1 MLSASTFASSTS
13 SATSSAGAFSASPAL
28 STPSS
33 QYSHDSA
40 RKGSGGGNPLTEL
53 IETEQAYM
61 ETLKMIDSQIAPIW
75 MKQMT
80 SAAPDFSELLKD
92 IHDILKVNKR
102 FCMKLTRIAANPQTI
117 SELGDAL
124 MQWVNDLEVPYANY
138 SRSFIPN
145 LNQRSDI
152 LRNPSIQQLLQHLSA
167 SVAYEINLESL
178 FNAPIQQLKYYKGL
192 YSRLLEGTDAGRAD
206 HKLLTSANKRIDM
219 IMIMS
224 KGSNSS
230 SVNVNHY
237 NNSNKDAHLPFIQT
251 NFSANADLTT
261 FERQVDCSRTADLY
275 SGAQINY
282 QLRITHPGTQLVMR
296 DSFVMLP
303 SEHGPSIRVCLV
315 LTTEVLVIARE
326 LSAHQF
332 LLMYPAIPIG
342 DITVKADALDREIVG
357 EYILQFSVLGKK
369 HLVMRADSKEIRSTW
384 IGVEPDAPKALI
396 LTPRT
401 LSVAAQKKMLAA
413 SSAKDYG
420 IQLPPMPDSS
430 SNNNNSSKAS
440 IRNTDIFTYYSENG
454 GGVSPLE
461 SSDEEGD
468 PDADKRPHQGKSRD
482 TIMDIYD
489 NHFYDHQDE
498 ADFPAPPPVPAAA
511 AAMAQQPQS
520 VKILPHV
527 SQAQV
532 HNNHA
537 AATNEPTPPNKD
549 RSNVNATPNPQQPA
563 HGPVKDSSHVQMTY
577 IQPPTAQMSTMSI
590 SPPIPQSNQLNNNPS
605 PGAAAA
611 AASSSSSSS
620 SSLPMNHY
628 TNGSSNKINPLPA
641 SPSAV
646 ASKNNMVD
654 NSGKPASPR
663 AVEVQRVVLPEMM
676 QAVTQNTDDYLSS
689 SSSSGKPLPPPQ
701 QQQQNDKSRFQPVA
715 NNGMARP
722 AMQPRGDSAPL
733 QQQLPRSSSIRG
745 PAQQQQPPYQQQRP
759 PMMQNNSYPNQPQ
772 QLKPLP
778 GQPQPQRMMNNQQ
791 PPQNQYGYNARP
803 MQSPPP
809 HQQQFQQQ
817 QQPPQQYR
825 GGGGGAPSP
834 ILANA
839 GNSRRPP
846 QQPAGAQ
853 SSSPRLQ
860 QPPGRFNS
868 PSPSM
873 APRQMGSVEDFG
885 SPPHS
890 PNMYNNPGN
899 DVRQILYSSSQCD
912 VFHWNNQSW
921 YAADGQC
928 LLQVRLTH
936 SNRTCVAVQ
945 LQNTGQLYLNAWILP
960 NTVIRQP
967 SPTDVNISL
976 YMGTKKE
983 NYLIHFAHP
992 QDATVFAN
1000 ILHKAHQDS
1009 NIITV
1014 QQQQQ
1019 QQQQQIEEP
1028 LMDEPEVVDT
1038 INVPQTLKPVM
1049 QCKAKLFVKN
1059 ETSNWSTFGNVTMR
1073 ISQQAPSM
1081 RMMIQIEND
1090 KSKLVS
1096 AIVKSGNV
1104 EKISS
1109 KRISFLL
1116 TDEVAKTSIV
1126 YMIHLREDQTGNK
1139 IIEYLRTKNAEN
1151 GW

>member
-1 MLSASTFASSTS
+1 
-13 SATSSAGAFSASPAL
+13 
-28 STPSS
+28 
-33 QYSHDSA
+33 
-40 RKGSGGGNPLTEL
+40 
-53 IETEQAYM
+53 
-61 ETLKMIDSQIAPIW
+61 
-75 MKQMT
+75 
-80 SAAPDFSELLKD
+80 
-92 IHDILKVNKR
+92 
-102 FCMKLTRIAANPQTI
+102 
-117 SELGDAL
+117 
-124 MQWVNDLEVPYANY
+124 
-138 SRSFIPN
+138 
-145 LNQRSDI
+145 
-152 LRNPSIQQLLQHLSA
+152 
-167 SVAYEINLESL
+167 
-178 FNAPIQQLKYYKGL
+178 
-192 YSRLLEGTDAGRAD
+192 
-206 HKLLTSANKRIDM
+206 
-219 IMIMS
+219 
-224 KGSNSS
+224 
-230 SVNVNHY
+230 
-237 NNSNKDAHLPFIQT
+237 
-251 NFSANADLTT
+251 
-261 FERQVDCSRTADLY
+261 
-275 SGAQINY
+275 
-282 QLRITHPGTQLVMR
+282 MR

-303 SEHGPSIRVCLV
+303 SENGPSIRVCLV

-326 LSAHQF
+326 LSSHQF

-369 HLVMRADSKEIRSTW
+369 HLIMRADSKEIRSTW
-384 IGVEPDAPKALI
+384 IGVEPDAPKSLI

-413 SSAKDYG
+413 SSSSAVKDYG
-420 IQLPPMPDSS
+420 IQLPRMPDAGSS
-430 SNNNNSSKAS
+430 SKQAN

-454 GGVSPLE
+454 GVSPLE
-461 SSDEEGD
+461 SSDEEGEQD
-468 PDADKRPHQGKSRD
+468 NRRPQGKSRD

-489 NHFYDHQDE
+489 NHFYDQDDDQD
-498 ADFPAPPPVPAAA
+498 AAAQFPPPPVPG
-511 AAMAQQPQS
+511 MAKKPEPMPQS
-520 VKILPHV
+520 VKILPHIPNV
-527 SQAQV
+527 SQVQI
-532 HNNHA
+532 HNNVPAA

-549 RSNVNATPNPQQPA
+549 RSNVNGTLPPNNQQPA

-590 SPPIPQSNQLNNNPS
+590 SPPIPQSNQLNNSS
-605 PGAAAA
+605 PVAAA
-611 AASSSSSSS
+611 AASSSSSST
-620 SSLPMNHY
+620 MNHHHH
-628 TNGSSNKINPLPA
+628 NNSNKINPLPA
-641 SPSAV
+641 SPNG
-646 ASKNNMVD
+646 ASKNNMMMD
-654 NSGKPASPR
+654 GGKPASPR

-689 SSSSGKPLPPPQ
+689 SSKPL
-701 QQQQNDKSRFQPVA
+701 QQQNDKSRFQPVA
-715 NNGMARP
+715 NNGMAP
-722 AMQPRGDSAPL
+722 S
-733 QQQLPRSSSIRG
+733 QQQPMPRSSSIRG
-745 PAQQQQPPYQQQRP
+745 PQQQQQQQRP

-772 QLKPLP
+772 QHKPLP
-778 GQPQPQRMMNNQQ
+778 GQPQPQPQMMMMNNNQQQ

-803 MQSPPP
+803 MNSPPP
-809 HQQQFQQQ
+809 
-817 QQPPQQYR
+817 PQHQYR
-825 GGGGGAPSP
+825 PMNGGGGASP

-839 GNSRRPP
+839 GNNRRPP
-846 QQPAGAQ
+846 QPVGGAQ
-853 SSSPRLQ
+853 PSSPRLQ

-873 APRQMGSVEDFG
+873 APRQMRSVEDFG

-890 PNMYNNPGN
+890 PNMYNPGN

-921 YAADGQC
+921 YAAEGQC

-1009 NIITV
+1009 NMITM

-1019 QQQQQIEEP
+1019 HIEEP

-1073 ISQQAPSM
+1073 ISQQSPSM
-1081 RMMIQIEND
+1081 RMLIQIEND

>member
-1 MLSASTFASSTS
+1 MLSASTFASSS
-13 SATSSAGAFSASPAL
+13 SATSSASAFSASPGL

-33 QYSHDSA
+33 QYSHDST
-40 RKGSGGGNPLTEL
+40 RKGSGNPLTEL

-80 SAAPDFSELLKD
+80 SAAPDFSELLKY

-152 LRNPSIQQLLQHLSA
+152 LRNPSIQQLLQNLSA
-167 SVAYEINLESL
+167 NVSYEINLESL

-224 KGSNSS
+224 KGNN
-230 SVNVNHY
+230 SVNVNY
-237 NNSNKDAHLPFIQT
+237 KDSNLPFIQT
-251 NFSANADLTT
+251 NFTANSDLTT

-275 SGAQINY
+275 SGTQINY
-282 QLRITHPGTQLVMR
+282 QLRISHPGAQLVMR

-303 SEHGPSIRVCLV
+303 SENGPSIRVCLV

-326 LSAHQF
+326 LSSSQY

-357 EYILQFSVLGKK
+357 EYIIQFSVLGKK
-369 HLVMRADSKEIRSTW
+369 HLIMRADSKEIRSTW
-384 IGVEPDAPKALI
+384 IGVEPDAPKSLI

-401 LSVAAQKKMLAA
+401 LSVAAQKKMLAS
-413 SSAKDYG
+413 SSAAKNYG
-420 IQLPPMPDSS
+420 IQLPPMPDSNGS
-430 SNNNNSSKAS
+430 SINKAS
-440 IRNTDIFTYYSENG
+440 IRNTDIFTFYSEN

-461 SSDEEGD
+461 SSDEEGEED
-468 PDADKRPHQGKSRD
+468 ITHANRHQGKSRD

-489 NHFYDHQDE
+489 NHFYDHQD
-498 ADFPAPPPVPAAA
+498 DHDTTSKFSTPPLPTSG
-511 AAMAQQPQS
+511 MTKQQQHEPMPQS
-520 VKILPHV
+520 VKILPHIPNV
-527 SQAQV
+527 SQV
-532 HNNHA
+532 HIHNNVP
-537 AATNEPTPPNKD
+537 ATNEPTPPNKD
-549 RSNVNATPNPQQPA
+549 RSNVNETLPPAPPNKQQPV

-590 SPPIPQSNQLNNNPS
+590 SPPIPQSNQLNNSSAPS
-605 PGAAAA
+605 SAAV
-611 AASSSSSSS
+611 ASSSSSTT
-620 SSLPMNHY
+620 PNMNYH
-628 TNGSSNKINPLPA
+628 NNSNKINPLPA
-641 SPSAV
+641 SPNGAP
-646 ASKNNMVD
+646 KNNMMD
-654 NSGKPASPR
+654 GGKPASPR

-689 SSSSGKPLPPPQ
+689 SNKT
-701 QQQQNDKSRFQPVA
+701 QQQNDKSRFQPVA

-722 AMQPRGDSAPL
+722 AMQPRGDSAPSQQ

-745 PAQQQQPPYQQQRP
+745 QAQQQQQQQPPYQQQRP
-759 PMMQNNSYPNQPQ
+759 PMTQNNNYPNQQQ

-778 GQPQPQRMMNNQQ
+778 GQPQPQPRPQMMMNNQ

-803 MQSPPP
+803 MNSPPP
-809 HQQQFQQQ
+809 QQQQFQQQ
-817 QQPPQQYR
+817 PPPHQYR
-825 GGGGGAPSP
+825 PMNGGGASP

-839 GNSRRPP
+839 GNNRRPP
-846 QQPAGAQ
+846 PPGAQ
-853 SSSPRLQ
+853 PSSPRLQ

-868 PSPSM
+868 PSPSL
-873 APRQMGSVEDFG
+873 APRQMNSVEDFG

-890 PNMYNNPGN
+890 PNMYNPGN

-967 SPTDVNISL
+967 SPSDVNISL

-1009 NIITV
+1009 NIITM
-1014 QQQQQ
+1014 
-1019 QQQQQIEEP
+1019 QQQQIEEP
-1028 LMDEPEVVDT
+1028 LMDEPEVVDN

-1073 ISQQAPSM
+1073 ISQQSPSM

>member
-1 MLSASTFASSTS
+1 MLSASTFASSS
-13 SATSSAGAFSASPAL
+13 SATSSAGGFSASPGL

-33 QYSHDSA
+33 QYSHESA
-40 RKGSGGGNPLTEL
+40 RKGSGNPLTEL
-53 IETEQAYM
+53 IEAEQAYM

-80 SAAPDFSELLKD
+80 SAAPDFSELLKY

-152 LRNPSIQQLLQHLSA
+152 LRNPSIQQLLQNLSA
-167 SVAYEINLESL
+167 SVSYEINLESL

-219 IMIMS
+219 IMMMS
-224 KGSNSS
+224 KSGS
-230 SVNVNHY
+230 SVNVNHKD
-237 NNSNKDAHLPFIQT
+237 SNLPFIQT
-251 NFSANADLTT
+251 NFSANSDLTT

-275 SGAQINY
+275 SGTQINY
-282 QLRITHPGTQLVMR
+282 QLRISHPGTQLVMR

-303 SEHGPSIRVCLV
+303 SENGPSIRVCLL

-326 LSAHQF
+326 LSSHQF

-357 EYILQFSVLGKK
+357 EYIIQFSVLGKK
-369 HLVMRADSKEIRSTW
+369 HLIMRADSKEIRSTW
-384 IGVEPDAPKALI
+384 IGVEPDAPRSLI

-401 LSVAAQKKMLAA
+401 LSVAAQKKMLAP
-413 SSAKDYG
+413 SSASKSYG
-420 IQLPPMPDSS
+420 IQLPPMPDNHG
-430 SNNNNSSKAS
+430 SNKAN

-454 GGVSPLE
+454 GVSPLE
-461 SSDEEGD
+461 SSDEEDGED
-468 PDADKRPHQGKSRD
+468 STHANRHQGKSRD

-489 NHFYDHQDE
+489 NHFYDHEDE
-498 ADFPAPPPVPAAA
+498 HDTASKFATPPLPASSGMTKHEP
-511 AAMAQQPQS
+511 MPQS
-520 VKILPHV
+520 VKILPHIPNV
-527 SQAQV
+527 SQAQI
-532 HNNHA
+532 HNNVP
-537 AATNEPTPPNKD
+537 ATNEPTPPNKD
-549 RSNVNATPNPQQPA
+549 RSNVNETLPPAPPNKQQPV

-590 SPPIPQSNQLNNNPS
+590 SPPIPQSNQLNNLSIPS
-605 PGAAAA
+605 PVAV
-611 AASSSSSSS
+611 ASSSSTTT
-620 SSLPMNHY
+620 PNMNHH
-628 TNGSSNKINPLPA
+628 NNSNKVNPLPA
-641 SPSAV
+641 SPNGA
-646 ASKNNMVD
+646 ASKNNMID
-654 NSGKPASPR
+654 GGKPASPR

-689 SSSSGKPLPPPQ
+689 SSKPPPQ
-701 QQQQNDKSRFQPVA
+701 QNDKGRFQPVA
-715 NNGMARP
+715 NNGAPRP
-722 AMQPRGDSAPL
+722 AMQPRSDSAPS
-733 QQQLPRSSSIRG
+733 QQQHQQLPRSSSIRG
-745 PAQQQQPPYQQQRP
+745 QAQQQQPPYQQQRP
-759 PMMQNNSYPNQPQ
+759 PMMQNNSYPNQQ
-772 QLKPLP
+772 QQHKPLP
-778 GQPQPQRMMNNQQ
+778 GQPRPQMMMNNQQ

-803 MQSPPP
+803 MNSPPP
-809 HQQQFQQQ
+809 QH
-817 QQPPQQYR
+817 QYR
-825 GGGGGAPSP
+825 PMNGGTGGAPSP

-846 QQPAGAQ
+846 PQPAGGQ
-853 SSSPRLQ
+853 PSSPRLQ

-873 APRQMGSVEDFG
+873 TPRQMNSVEDFG

-890 PNMYNNPGN
+890 PNMYNPGN

-976 YMGTKKE
+976 YMGNKKE

-1009 NIITV
+1009 NIITM

-1019 QQQQQIEEP
+1019 VEEP
-1028 LMDEPEVVDT
+1028 LMDEPEVVDN

-1073 ISQQAPSM
+1073 ISQQSPSM

>member
-1 MLSASTFASSTS
+1 M
-13 SATSSAGAFSASPAL
+13 
-28 STPSS
+28 
-33 QYSHDSA
+33 
-40 RKGSGGGNPLTEL
+40 
-53 IETEQAYM
+53 
-61 ETLKMIDSQIAPIW
+61 
-75 MKQMT
+75 
-80 SAAPDFSELLKD
+80 
-92 IHDILKVNKR
+92 
-102 FCMKLTRIAANPQTI
+102 RI
-117 SELGDAL
+117 
-124 MQWVNDLEVPYANY
+124 
-138 SRSFIPN
+138 
-145 LNQRSDI
+145 
-152 LRNPSIQQLLQHLSA
+152 
-167 SVAYEINLESL
+167 
-178 FNAPIQQLKYYKGL
+178 
-192 YSRLLEGTDAGRAD
+192 
-206 HKLLTSANKRIDM
+206 
-219 IMIMS
+219 
-224 KGSNSS
+224 SN
-230 SVNVNHY
+230 
-237 NNSNKDAHLPFIQT
+237 
-251 NFSANADLTT
+251 
-261 FERQVDCSRTADLY
+261 
-275 SGAQINY
+275 
-282 QLRITHPGTQLVMR
+282 PGTQLVMR

-303 SEHGPSIRVCLV
+303 SENGPSIRVCLL

-326 LSAHQF
+326 LSSHQF

-342 DITVKADALDREIVG
+342 DITVKASALDREIVG

-369 HLVMRADSKEIRSTW
+369 HLVMRADSMEIRSTW
-384 IGVEPDAPKALI
+384 IGVAPDAPKSQI

-401 LSVAAQKKMLAA
+401 LSVAAQKKMLASS
-413 SSAKDYG
+413 SSANYG

-430 SNNNNSSKAS
+430 SSSSKAS
-440 IRNTDIFTYYSENG
+440 IRNTDIFTFYSENG
-454 GGVSPLE
+454 GISPLE
-461 SSDEEGD
+461 SSDEED
-468 PDADKRPHQGKSRD
+468 EQAPRRHQGKSRD

-489 NHFYDHQDE
+489 NHFYDQDDHQD
-498 ADFPAPPPVPAAA
+498 AASKFPTPPLPAPGAT
-511 AAMAQQPQS
+511 QQPMPQS
-520 VKILPHV
+520 VKILPHLPNV
-527 SQAQV
+527 SQAQIHSKV
-532 HNNHA
+532 P
-537 AATNEPTPPNKD
+537 ATNEPTPPNKD
-549 RSNVNATPNPQQPA
+549 RSNVNETLPPNKQQPA

-590 SPPIPQSNQLNNNPS
+590 TPPIPQSNQLNNSPAPS
-605 PGAAAA
+605 P
-611 AASSSSSSS
+611 ASSSAV
-620 SSLPMNHY
+620 PPNMNHHHHN
-628 TNGSSNKINPLPA
+628 TNNKVNPLPV
-641 SPSAV
+641 SPNGTA
-646 ASKNNMVD
+646 AKNAMLD
-654 NSGKPASPR
+654 GGKPASPR

-676 QAVTQNTDDYLSS
+676 QAVTQNTNDYLSS
-689 SSSSGKPLPPPQ
+689 SSKT
-701 QQQQNDKSRFQPVA
+701 QQQNDKSRFQPVA
-715 NNGMARP
+715 NSGVPRP
-722 AMQPRGDSAPL
+722 AMQPRSDSAPS
-733 QQQLPRSSSIRG
+733 QQLPRSSSIRG
-745 PAQQQQPPYQQQRP
+745 PAQQQQQQQRP
-759 PMMQNNSYPNQPQ
+759 PMMQNNSYPNQHQ
-772 QLKPLP
+772 QMKPLP
-778 GQPQPQRMMNNQQ
+778 GQPRPPMAMNNQQ

-803 MQSPPP
+803 MNSPPP
-809 HQQQFQQQ
+809 QQQQFQQQ
-817 QQPPQQYR
+817 QYQQQQYQQQPPQHQY
-825 GGGGGAPSP
+825 GPMNGAGAPSP

-846 QQPAGAQ
+846 PPAGAQ
-853 SSSPRLQ
+853 PSSPRLQ

-873 APRQMGSVEDFG
+873 APRHMNSVEDFG

-890 PNMYNNPGN
+890 PNMYNPGN

-921 YAADGQC
+921 YAAEGQC

-1009 NIITV
+1009 NMV
-1014 QQQQQ
+1014 SMQ

-1059 ETSNWSTFGNVTMR
+1059 ETSNWSTFGSVSMR
-1073 ISQQAPSM
+1073 ISQQSPSM

-1116 TDEVAKTSIV
+1116 TDEAAKTSIV

>member
-1 MLSASTFASSTS
+1 MLSASTFASSS
-13 SATSSAGAFSASPAL
+13 STSSAGAFSASPGL

-40 RKGSGGGNPLTEL
+40 RKGSGNPLTEL

-80 SAAPDFSELLKD
+80 SAAPDFSELLKY

-138 SRSFIPN
+138 CRSFIPN

-152 LRNPSIQQLLQHLSA
+152 LRNPSIQQLLQNLSA
-167 SVAYEINLESL
+167 SVSYEINLESL

-206 HKLLTSANKRIDM
+206 HKLLTSANKRIDT

-224 KGSNSS
+224 RGNN
-230 SVNVNHY
+230 SVNVNY
-237 NNSNKDAHLPFIQT
+237 KDSNLPFIQT
-251 NFSANADLTT
+251 NFSGNSDLTT

-275 SGAQINY
+275 SGTQINY
-282 QLRITHPGTQLVMR
+282 QLRISNPGTQLVMR

-303 SEHGPSIRVCLV
+303 NENGPSIRVCLV

-326 LSAHQF
+326 LSSNQF

-342 DITVKADALDREIVG
+342 DITVKADSLDREIVG
-357 EYILQFSVLGKK
+357 EYIIQFSVLGKK
-369 HLVMRADSKEIRSTW
+369 HLIMRADSKEIRSTW
-384 IGVEPDAPKALI
+384 IGVEPDAPKSLI

-401 LSVAAQKKMLAA
+401 LSVAAQKKIL
-413 SSAKDYG
+413 SSSSMQKGYG
-420 IQLPPMPDSS
+420 IQLPPMPGNG
-430 SNNNNSSKAS
+430 SNNKAMES
-440 IRNTDIFTYYSENG
+440 NKGANIRNTDIFTYYSENG
-454 GGVSPLE
+454 GVSPLE
-461 SSDEEGD
+461 SSDEEDEEDRTHGSR
-468 PDADKRPHQGKSRD
+468 KQGKSRD

-489 NHFYDHQDE
+489 NHFYDDHQDDHDE
-498 ADFPAPPPVPAAA
+498 ASKFPTPPLPSTGMTTKHEP
-511 AAMAQQPQS
+511 MPQS
-520 VKILPHV
+520 VKILPHIPNV
-527 SQAQV
+527 SQAQI
-532 HNNHA
+532 HNVP
-537 AATNEPTPPNKD
+537 ATNEPTPPNKD
-549 RSNVNATPNPQQPA
+549 RSNVKDTLPPVPPNKQQPVN
-563 HGPVKDSSHVQMTY
+563 GPVKDSSHVQMTY
-577 IQPPTAQMSTMSI
+577 IQPPTAQMSTMAI
-590 SPPIPQSNQLNNNPS
+590 SPPIPQPNQLNNSTPS
-605 PGAAAA
+605 PVAI
-611 AASSSSSSS
+611 ASSSSSTTTTTTQN
-620 SSLPMNHY
+620 MNHH
-628 TNGSSNKINPLPA
+628 NNKINPLPA
-641 SPSAV
+641 SPNGTGM
-646 ASKNNMVD
+646 KNNMD
-654 NSGKPASPR
+654 GGKPASPR

-676 QAVTQNTDDYLSS
+676 QAVTQNTDEYLSS
-689 SSSSGKPLPPPQ
+689 SNKT
-701 QQQQNDKSRFQPVA
+701 QQNDKNRFQPVA

-722 AMQPRGDSAPL
+722 AMQPRSDSAPL
-733 QQQLPRSSSIRG
+733 QQQQQQQLPRSSSIRG
-745 PAQQQQPPYQQQRP
+745 QTQQQQQPPHHHHQQQQRP
-759 PMMQNNSYPNQPQ
+759 PMMQNNSYPNQQQ

-778 GQPQPQRMMNNQQ
+778 GQPQPQMMMNNQQ

-803 MQSPPP
+803 MNSPPP
-809 HQQQFQQQ
+809 QQQHYQ
-817 QQPPQQYR
+817 QQPPQQQHQYR
-825 GGGGGAPSP
+825 PMNGGGAPSP

-839 GNSRRPP
+839 GNNRRPP
-846 QQPAGAQ
+846 PPAGAQ
-853 SSSPRLQ
+853 PSSPRLQ

-868 PSPSM
+868 PSPSLSQ
-873 APRQMGSVEDFG
+873 RQMNSVEDFG

-890 PNMYNNPGN
+890 PNMYNPGN

-921 YAADGQC
+921 YAAEGQC

-1009 NIITV
+1009 NIINV
-1014 QQQQQ
+1014 QQQV
-1019 QQQQQIEEP
+1019 EEP

-1038 INVPQTLKPVM
+1038 VNVPQTLKPVM
-1049 QCKAKLFVKN
+1049 QCKAKLFIKN

-1073 ISQQAPSM
+1073 ISQQSPSM